1 MVFAAKA
8 RILDGRQ
15 ALYTGQAPVVASY
28 SSRGPDVKN
37 ALLQTV
43 DVLKPNVMAP
53 GTSIWAAWSPDSEG
67 DKYVKGMNYE
77 WLSIYT
83 LGVIP

>member
-1 MVFAAKA
+1 MVFSAKA

-15 ALYTGQAPVVASY
+15 AIYTGQAPVVASY

-37 ALLQTV
+37 ALMQTV

-77 WLSIYT
+77 RLSI
-83 LGVIP
+83 